1 MSGRVC
7 AFGLGFW
14 VHLWVSLHHFPSIKK
29 IDIVMPKQI
38 EVPRPQPTPQPPTDD
53 RPSSSIPPSASRRG
67 RGDRFPYATPRNTYS
82 QAPIRWAIQPPSSSH
97 GQTPNVDNIRR
108 RLDALPSPSAVSM
121 PRSDPPAASSAISL
135 PPPAQRAEDDVVA
148 SSDSEEPLLTQ
159 PPDSSVFQPPPPSTI
174 HRQFDEANASYTPPL
189 ASKYPPPPTEAINAI
204 TEMFRDVWGIDP
216 RPYQVSAVFYIIFLK
231 LSMTYLIRKTGEG
244 KSMVWL
250 GMCTILRGIN
260 VCMVP
265 LLGLGSAQAPNSR
278 RHEDN
283 IEAYHLDE
291 FKSRHCFNKLKN
303 YLLKYKLGQRR
314 SIILYISPQM
324 LVPGTKWFDVIHQLA
339 VKGCVSS
346 FCIDEV
352 HAAVEN
358 SQSFRPAFGHAVTA
372 IKTLIQKSN
381 QLRPKHHVPLL
392 VMSATFRLPEQRLF
406 NKMVMSFPDL
416 VLWGGMDRR
425 NVGIFVHIAGNPLNS
440 LLKDWHSDSTKDP
453 DGQALI
459 MTNSARAC
467 DESII
472 PKLEK
477 KSESMPHDIRE
488 GKHFYSFTGECGLM
502 MKNYLMACFCHRE
515 LDESLPFAWA
525 MACTSAANCGVSST
539 RCKQCYRLGPCPNW
553 YDLLQEAGR
562 VDRLHSALPGQQSYR
577 AYLNVTTFV
586 SLWIR
591 VQSEPVRKVRERQL
605 DQLFEVLDFLV
616 LPSQCYHES
625 IEEHFENPLTYQSRG
640 PCVVC
645 CSFCTKSHVDISGRV
660 SRQHVV
666 SALLSLVVG
675 NNKKLSVTA
684 LVPLF
689 TDKKNKHALR
699 KSIWGDGTNVD
710 SGKVHGLVLMLIAAG
725 IIRLSVPSIQIGKK
739 HGIEPKDV
747 TVQLAV
753 KQVTTLHGA
762 ANNLVLYDDIAWS
775 RFHLR

>member
-1 MSGRVC
+1 
-7 AFGLGFW
+7 
-14 VHLWVSLHHFPSIKK
+14 
-29 IDIVMPKQI
+29 MPKQI
-38 EVPRPQPTPQPPTDD
+38 ELPPPHPTPQPPTDA
-53 RPSSSIPPSASRRG
+53 RPSSFVSLRSSRRG
-67 RGDRFPYATPRNTYS
+67 RGGRIPYATPRNTYS
-82 QAPIRWAIQPPSSSH
+82 QAPIRWAVQPPSSSH
-97 GQTPNVDNIRR
+97 GQTPNVDHIRR
-108 RLDALPSPSAVSM
+108 RLDALPSPSAVST
-121 PRSDPPAASSAISL
+121 PRTDLAAPAHEL
-135 PPPAQRAEDDVVA
+135 PPPMESADRDDEA
-148 SSDSEEPLLTQ
+148 SSDGDEPLLTQ
-159 PPDSSVFQPPPPSTI
+159 PPECAFPFPQPPPSTI
-174 HRQFDEANASYTPPL
+174 HHFDADNAAYTPPL
-189 ASKYPPPPTEAINAI
+189 ESQYPPPPI
-204 TEMFRDVWGIDP
+204 TAVKVITDMFRDVWGIEP
-216 RPYQVSAVFYIIFLK
+216 RPYQVSAVFYITFLK

-278 RHEDN
+278 RHNDN

-291 FKSRHCFNKLKN
+291 FKSKHCFNKLKN
-303 YLLKYKLGQRR
+303 YLLQFKSGQSR

-372 IKTLIQKSN
+372 IKSLIQKSHD
-381 QLRPKHHVPLL
+381 LRPKTIVPLL

-406 NKMVMSFPDL
+406 NKMVMAFPDL
-416 VLWGGMDRR
+416 VIWGGMDRR
-425 NVGIFVHIAGNPLNS
+425 NVGIFVSIAGNPLNL
-440 LLKDWHSDSTKDP
+440 LLKDWLEDATKDP

-477 KSESMPHDIRE
+477 KSESLPHDIRD
-488 GKHFYSFTGECGLM
+488 GKHFFSFTGECGLM
-502 MKNYLMACFCHRE
+502 MKHYLMACFCHG
-515 LDESLPFAWA
+515 DQYESLPFVWA

-577 AYLNVTTFV
+577 AYLNVTTFI

-591 VQSEPVRKVRERQL
+591 VQSESVQNVRQRQL
-605 DQLFEVLDFLV
+605 HQLFEVLVFLV
-616 LPSQCYHES
+616 LPCKCYHES

-640 PCVVC
+640 PCVIC
-645 CSFCTKSHVDISGRV
+645 CSFCTKSHINISGLV

-675 NNKKLSVTA
+675 NREKLSVTS

-689 TDKKNKHALR
+689 TDKKNKHSLR
-699 KSIWGDGTNVD
+699 TAIWGEGVNVD
-710 SGKVHGLVLMLIAAG
+710 SGKVHGLVLMLIASG
-725 IIRLSVPSIQIGKK
+725 IIELSVPSIQIGKK

-747 TVQLAV
+747 SVQLAV
-753 KQVTTLHGA
+753 KKVTTSHGA
-762 ANNLVLYDDIAWS
+762 ANDLVLYDESAWS